1 MTTNILAERTREM
14 TQTVL
19 AKRTQGTMETVLAK
33 RTRDHRA
40 QDDAGESLAAVE
52 QQAGVAGQNPL
63 PVRAERA
70 NLGDEL
76 RHTSGVTDLLRIV
89 GAEDAARRR
98 QLDQRRLHRLDL
110 AAHAGGVEDE
120 PLAQIVVE
128 VLRRQFAVQ

>member
-14 TQTVL
+14 T
-19 AKRTQGTMETVLAK
+19 KTVLAK

-40 QDDAGESLAAVE
+40 QNEAGESLAAGE

-110 AAHAGGVEDE
+110 AAHA
-120 PLAQIVVE
+120 
-128 VLRRQFAVQ
+128 